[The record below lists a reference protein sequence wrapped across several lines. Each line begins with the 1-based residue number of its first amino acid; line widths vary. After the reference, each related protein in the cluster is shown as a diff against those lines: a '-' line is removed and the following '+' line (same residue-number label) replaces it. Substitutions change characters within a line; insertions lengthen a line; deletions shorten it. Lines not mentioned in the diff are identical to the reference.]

1 MRFIALL
8 LLALVGATSLASTG
22 QERAQAAGG
31 SLIGQPAPRLV
42 LKTIDGGSLDLGAL
56 YGKQAVYL
64 KFWATWC
71 VPCREQMPHFE
82 RTFEQASAKLAV
94 IAVDVGFNDSLE
106 DVRSYQR
113 TVGLKMPIV
122 IDDGRLAA
130 ALNLRVTPQHVVI
143 GRDGRV
149 LYVGHLV
156 DARLEH
162 ALASAVAVP
171 VAPATDAPAARLDAA
186 LAVGDR
192 LPQLSVL
199 TVDGKTVPLHD
210 GGHRG
215 PTVLV
220 FLSPWCESYLASS
233 RPERSAACRAVRE
246 QVEGLAATGGR
257 TRWLGIASGLWA
269 DRADLAQ
276 YGAEHKIAIPLV
288 LDESGT
294 LFRRFGVTNVP
305 TLVVVD
311 ADGRIVRRR
320 SDAGDELRH
329 ELEILPAT

>member
-1 MRFIALL
+1 MRKLL
-8 LLALVGATSLASTG
+8 LLITLIGATAQASTG

-42 LKTIDGGSLDLGAL
+42 LQTIDGRSIHLGVL

-82 RTFEQASAKLAV
+82 RSFERAGPHLAV
-94 IAVDVGFNDSLE
+94 IAVNAGFNDSLE
-106 DVRSYQR
+106 DVRSYRQ
-113 TVGLKMPIV
+113 TLGLKMPIV

-156 DARLEH
+156 DARLEQ
-162 ALASAVAVP
+162 ALATAVGTAPVSAKNVPAVRGE
-171 VAPATDAPAARLDAA
+171 PALG
-186 LAVGDR
+186 VGDR
-192 LPQLSVL
+192 LPPLSVPG
-199 TVDGKTVPLHD
+199 VDGKAVSLRD
-210 GGHRG
+210 SGHRG

-220 FLSPWCESYLASS
+220 FLWPSCESYLADK

-246 QVEGLAATGGR
+246 QIEVLAAAGGP
-257 TRWLGIASGLWA
+257 TRWLGISSALWA
-269 DRADLAQ
+269 SREDLIEYQ
-276 YGAEHKIAIPLV
+276 TERKISIPLV
-288 LDESGT
+288 LDESGA
-294 LFRRFGVTNVP
+294 LFRKFGVTTVP
-305 TLVVVD
+305 TLIVID
-311 ADGRIVRRR
+311 ADGRIVGRR
-320 SDAGDELRH
+320 SDAGEELRR
-329 ELEILPAT
+329 ELERLPAT